1 MKKLTKDINYYK
13 GQAFKLFTEQNNWKY
28 RALKEM
34 LNVSVISY
42 SLNEA
47 TLSKWWNISI
57 QLENDARKL
66 YIALDSNLSRR
77 AYKRAAELRKMY
89 DVKVQQLINY
99 KESIK

>member
-1 MKKLTKDINYYK
+1 MTKSINYYK

-34 LNVSVISY
+34 LNVSIISY

-57 QLENDARKL
+57 KLENDARKL
-66 YIALDSNLSRR
+66 YIALDSELSGR
-77 AYKRAAELRKMY
+77 AYARAKQLRIMY
-89 DVKVQQLINY
+89 DEKVRQVIEYN
-99 KESIK
+99 KSIR

>member
-1 MKKLTKDINYYK
+1 MDKDINYYK
-13 GQAFKLFTEQNNWKY
+13 GRAFKLFTEQNNWKY

-34 LNVSVISY
+34 LNVSIISY

-57 QLENDARKL
+57 QLEKDARKL
-66 YIALDSNLSRR
+66 YIALDSELSGR
-77 AYKRAAELRKMY
+77 AYARAKKLRMMY
-89 DVKVQQLINY
+89 DEKAKQVINY

>member
-1 MKKLTKDINYYK
+1 MDKDINYYK
-13 GQAFKLFTEQNNWKY
+13 GQAFKLFTELNNWKY

-34 LNVSVISY
+34 LNVSVINY

-57 QLENDARKL
+57 KLEKDAREL
-66 YIALDSNLSRR
+66 YIALDSELSAR
-77 AYKRAAELRKMY
+77 AYARAKTLRMMF
-89 DVKVQQLINY
+89 DEKVRQVIEY